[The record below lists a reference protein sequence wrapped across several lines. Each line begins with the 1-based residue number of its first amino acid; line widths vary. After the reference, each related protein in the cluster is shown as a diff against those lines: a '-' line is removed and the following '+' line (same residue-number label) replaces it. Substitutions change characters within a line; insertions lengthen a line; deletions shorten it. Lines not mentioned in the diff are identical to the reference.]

1 MSSEQTITQR
11 LRGMRSDSIRSK
23 ILWFA
28 LLATLLPSLATA
40 WLSYVETRRSR
51 TAEAAGALAS
61 ASSQTARELDLWI
74 KERRYDLRVFA
85 SSYEVTENLER
96 LQRTGGRSSSPRLSG
111 YLNSIR
117 ERFPNYSELLIL
129 DTRGR
134 VVAST
139 GERPGRIE
147 LPAGWQSRLHADDFV
162 VGTPYWNTDARR
174 PEVLLAVTIAAPQG
188 GSLGAIT
195 AKADLS
201 TLAPT
206 MGRFAAGKSSRT
218 YVATGTGRLIVGSLD
233 ASQNLIDQTYPI
245 DSLRTLAERD
255 GEPAELLGAQGDEVI
270 ASMRRV
276 PGIDWIVVAETPS
289 AHVFAE
295 LARLRTVTLLI
306 VGGMLLVATALGY
319 SLGLFIVRPLD
330 RLTRGAAKVA
340 SGDLDVDLPVATG
353 GEVGYLTQVFNN
365 MVSRLRDGHREL
377 ERLSVTDP
385 LTGLYNRRRMMEAL
399 ENEARRARR
408 LNHPFTVMMA
418 DVDHFKPY
426 NDQYGHPAGDLVLKR
441 VAAILLDSTRD
452 VDFVARYGGEE
463 FFVLMPETEIEAAAE
478 IADAVRR
485 RLAAERLPAGQ
496 ITLSFGLAEFPSH
509 GDCPETLIAVA
520 DAALYQAK
528 REGRDQV
535 VVARTTA
542 QLTAAG

>member
-1 MSSEQTITQR
+1 MSTEQTITQR
-11 LRGMRSDSIRSK
+11 LRGMGSDSIRTK

-40 WLSYVETRRSR
+40 WFSYAETKRSLS
-51 TAEAAGALAS
+51 AEASSALSS
-61 ASSQTARELDLWI
+61 ASTQTARELDLWI

-96 LQRTGGRSSSPRLSG
+96 LSKTARSSQRLSG

-117 ERFPNYSELLIL
+117 ERFPDYSELSIL
-129 DTRGR
+129 DPRGR

-139 GERPGRIE
+139 AARSGPTE
-147 LPAGWQSRLHADDFV
+147 LPGGWQSRLQADDFV
-162 VGTPYWNTDARR
+162 IGTPYWNTAAKR
-174 PEVLLAVTIAAPQG
+174 PEVLLAVPVGSPQG
-188 GSLGAIT
+188 GLLGAIT

-201 TLAPT
+201 TLTPT
-206 MGRFAAGKSSRT
+206 LRRFAAGESSRT
-218 YVATGTGRLIVGSLD
+218 YVAAEDGRLIVGSVD
-233 ASQNLIDQTYPI
+233 ASENLMDSSYPAV
-245 DSLRTLAERD
+245 SVRALAERD
-255 GEPAELLGAQGDEVI
+255 GEPAEFASVQGETVI
-270 ASMRRV
+270 GSVRRV
-276 PGIDWIVVAETPS
+276 PGLDWIVVAETPS
-289 AHVFAE
+289 AEAFKE
-295 LARLRTVTLLI
+295 LTRLRNVTLLI
-306 VGGMLLVATALGY
+306 VSGMLLVASALGY

-353 GEVGYLTQVFNN
+353 GEVGYLTEVFNN
-365 MVSRLRDGHREL
+365 KVSRLRTGRREL

-385 LTGLYNRRRMMEAL
+385 LTALYNRRRLVEAL
-399 ENEARRARR
+399 DNEVRRARR

-426 NDQYGHPAGDLVLKR
+426 NDQYGHPAGDVVLKR

-478 IADAVRR
+478 IAHAVRR
-485 RLAAERLPAGQ
+485 RLAAEKLPAGQ

-509 GDCPETLIAVA
+509 GESGEALIAVA

-535 VVARTTA
+535 VVARTA
-542 QLTAAG
+542 AHVTAAG

>member
-40 WLSYVETRRSR
+40 WLSYAETRRSV

-61 ASSQTARELDLWI
+61 ASTQTARDLDLWI

-85 SSYEVTENLER
+85 SSYEVSENLER
-96 LQRTGGRSSSPRLSG
+96 LQRTGARFSPRLAG

-117 ERFPNYSELLIL
+117 ERFPDYSELTIL

-139 GERPGRIE
+139 SERPGPIDF
-147 LPAGWQSRLHADDFV
+147 PSGWQGRLHADDFV
-162 VGTPYWNTDARR
+162 VGKPYWNEATKR
-174 PEVLLAVTIAAPQG
+174 PEVRLAVPIAAPQG
-188 GSLGAIT
+188 GALGAIA

-201 TLAPT
+201 ALAPT
-206 MGRFAAGKSSRT
+206 LQRFAAGEASQT
-218 YVATGTGRLIVGSLD
+218 YVATDKGRLIVGSID
-233 ASQNLIDQTYPI
+233 VSRNLTDQFYPAESI
-245 DSLRTLAERD
+245 RTLVERS
-255 GEPAELLGAQGDEVI
+255 GQPAELRGAQGNAVI

-276 PGIDWIVVAETPS
+276 PGIDWIVVTETPS
-289 AHVFAE
+289 TVVFAE
-295 LARLRTVTLLI
+295 LTRLRNVTLVI
-306 VGGMLLVATALGY
+306 VAGMLLVASALGY
-319 SLGLFIVRPLD
+319 LLGLFIVKPLD

-340 SGDLDVDLPVATG
+340 GGDLDVDLPVATG

-365 MVSRLRDGHREL
+365 MVSRLRDGRREL

-385 LTGLYNRRRMMEAL
+385 LTGLYNRRRMMEVL
-399 ENEARRARR
+399 ENEVRRARR
-408 LNHPFTVMMA
+408 LNHPFTVLMA

-426 NDQYGHPAGDLVLKR
+426 NDQYGHPAGDVVLKR

-485 RLAAERLPAGQ
+485 RLAAERLPAGHV
-496 ITLSFGLAEFPSH
+496 TLSFGLAEFPSH
-509 GDCPETLIAVA
+509 GDSGEALIAVA
-520 DAALYQAK
+520 DGALYQAK

-535 VVARTTA
+535 VVAGTA
-542 QLTAAG
+542 ARLTAAG

>member
-1 MSSEQTITQR
+1 MSSEQTITKR
-11 LRGMRSDSIRSK
+11 MRGMGSDSIRSK

-40 WLSYVETRRSR
+40 WLSYVETRRSL

-61 ASSQTARELDLWI
+61 ASTQTARELDLWI

-96 LQRTGGRSSSPRLSG
+96 LKRTGTRLPPRLAG

-117 ERFPNYSELLIL
+117 ERFPDYSELTIL
-129 DTRGR
+129 DTRGS

-139 GERPGRIE
+139 SEHPGPID
-147 LPAGWQSRLHADDFV
+147 LPDGWQNRLHADDFV
-162 VGTPYWNTDARR
+162 VGKPYWNKAAKR
-174 PEVLLAVTIAAPQG
+174 PEVRLAVPIAAPQG
-188 GSLGAIT
+188 GSLGAIA

-201 TLAPT
+201 ALAPT
-206 MGRFAAGKSSRT
+206 LRRFAAGRSSRT
-218 YVATGTGRLIVGSLD
+218 YVATDTGRLIVGSIGV
-233 ASQNLIDQTYPI
+233 SQGLIDQVYPAEAI
-245 DSLRTLAERD
+245 RTLAERN
-255 GEPAELLGAQGDEVI
+255 GEPAELRGAQGDEVI
-270 ASMRRV
+270 ASLQRV
-276 PGIDWIVVAETPS
+276 PGVDWIVVAETPS
-289 AHVFAE
+289 TEVFAE
-295 LARLRTVTLLI
+295 LRRLRNVTLLI
-306 VGGMLLVATALGY
+306 VVGMLLVASTLGY

-340 SGDLDVDLPVATG
+340 GGDLDVDLPVATG

-385 LTGLYNRRRMMEAL
+385 LTGLYNRRRMMEAV
-399 ENEARRARR
+399 ENEVRRARR
-408 LNHPFTVMMA
+408 LDHPFTVLMA

-426 NDQYGHPAGDLVLKR
+426 NDQYGHPAGDVVLKR

-452 VDFVARYGGEE
+452 VDLVARYGGEE

-485 RLAAERLPAGQ
+485 RLAAERLPAGH

-509 GDCPETLIAVA
+509 GDSGEALIAVA

-528 REGRDQV
+528 RKGRDQV